1 MGTLT
6 PALEDPGPAAA
17 RRWWG
22 RDPLG
27 TAGVLVLAAF
37 VVVALAGEVLA
48 PYGAEQ
54 EVYLPGGELARL
66 RPPSPAYP
74 FGTTVYAK
82 DVLSQTILGTRVA
95 ILVGVL
101 SAVSTVFVGFNVGL
115 ASGYYG
121 GWVDDLFMRVVDVT
135 YGIPFLPFA
144 IILVSLLRPS
154 VWNIILTISLLFWRT
169 SARVIRAQVLSLR
182 ERPFVL
188 SARAS
193 GAGPLRI
200 MYLHVAPNVFPLA
213 LVYVALGVGTG
224 VLTEAGL
231 AFLGF
236 GDPRMVS
243 WGGMLNVAFHTGSI
257 RTAWWW
263 VVPPGV
269 GIAMFVVSTFLV
281 GRAYEE
287 LVNPRLRER

>member
-1 MGTLT
+1 MTTLASAMV
-6 PALEDPGPAAA
+6 PERA
-17 RRWWG
+17 RQASRWQ

-27 TAGVLVLAAF
+27 VVGVVM
-37 VVVALAGEVLA
+37 LAGFVLLALFGEVIA
-48 PYGAEQ
+48 PYSGEE
-54 EVYLPGGELARL
+54 EVYLPDGRLARL
-66 RPPSPAYP
+66 QPPSRAYP
-74 FGTTVYAK
+74 LGTTVYAK

-101 SAVSTVFVGFNVGL
+101 SAVATVFVGFNVGL
-115 ASGYYG
+115 ISGYYG
-121 GWVDDLFMRVVDVT
+121 GWVDDLFMRIVDIT
-135 YGIPFLPFA
+135 YGIPFIPFA

-169 SARVIRAQVLSLR
+169 TARIIRAQVLTLK
-182 ERPFVL
+182 ERPFVT

-193 GAGPLRI
+193 GAGLLRI
-200 MYLHVAPNVFPLA
+200 MYLHVAPNVLPLA
-213 LVYVALGVGTG
+213 LLYVALGVGNG

-236 GDPRMVS
+236 GDPRLVS
-243 WGGMLNVAFHTGSI
+243 WGGMLNVAFQTGSI
-257 RTAWWW
+257 RLAWWW

-269 GIAMFVVSTFLV
+269 GIALFVISTFLV

-287 LVNPRLRER
+287 IVNPRLRER

>member
-1 MGTLT
+1 VN
-6 PALEDPGPAAA
+6 
-17 RRWWG
+17 

-27 TAGVLVLAAF
+27 TAGIILLVAFVLVAVF
-37 VVVALAGEVLA
+37 GHRLA
-48 PYGAEQ
+48 PHGGEEEVYGAD
-54 EVYLPGGELARL
+54 GRLARL
-66 RPPSPAYP
+66 QPPSRQFPL
-74 FGTTVYAK
+74 GTTQYAK

-101 SAVSTVFVGFNVGL
+101 SAVATVFVGFNVGL
-115 ASGYYG
+115 IAGYRG
-121 GWVDDLFMRVVDVT
+121 GWIDDLIMRIVDIT
-135 YGIPFLPFA
+135 YGIPFIPFA

-169 SARVIRAQVLSLR
+169 TARIIRAQVLTLKA
-182 ERPFVL
+182 RPFVT

-193 GAGPLRI
+193 GASPLRI
-200 MYLHVAPNVFPLA
+200 MYLHIAPNVFPLA
-213 LVYVALGVGTG
+213 LLYVALGVGTG

-243 WGGMLNVAFHTGSI
+243 WGGMLNVAFQTGSI

-263 VVPPGV
+263 VIPPGV
-269 GIAMFVVSTFLV
+269 GIALFVISTFLV

-287 LVNPRLRER
+287 IVNPRLRER